1 LRCHNSLS
9 PFFDEGGIG
18 GVEAHH
24 SSGGWRMEKTR
35 NLFSL
40 DGKVSLVTGAARG
53 IGFSMAK
60 ALAHVGSELILVDQ
74 MEKEL
79 EEASQTISKETGK
92 RTLAIPGDLAKIEDI
107 ERIVNDALKEFSVI
121 DVLVNNAGTT
131 ARKPFLEISM
141 KEFDHVVAVNLR
153 ATYFLSQKIAGSMVE
168 RSRAGKIINV
178 ASSTSFIGMQNLS
191 AYGASK
197 GGVYA
202 LTKAMSVE
210 LAPYQICVNAIAPGF
225 FKTSLTEPVWQ
236 DTQKL
241 DWALSR
247 IPLKRCGVPEDI
259 SGTVVFLASSA
270 SDYMTGAVILVDGG
284 WMAA

>member
-1 LRCHNSLS
+1 
-9 PFFDEGGIG
+9 
-18 GVEAHH
+18 
-24 SSGGWRMEKTR
+24 MEKTG

-40 DGKVSLVTGAARG
+40 NGKVSLVTGAARG
-53 IGFSMAK
+53 IGLAMAM
-60 ALAHVGSELILVDQ
+60 ALARAGSGLILVDQ
-74 MEKEL
+74 LGKEL

-92 RTLAIPGDLAKIEDI
+92 RTLVISGDLAKIKEI
-107 ERIVNDALKEFSVI
+107 ERTVNQALQEFTAI

-131 ARKPFLEISM
+131 ARKPFLEISQE
-141 KEFDHVVAVNLR
+141 EFDHVVAVNLR
-153 ATYFLSQKIAGSMVE
+153 ATFFLSQKIARSMVE
-168 RSRAGKIINV
+168 RGTAGKIINV

-202 LTKAMSVE
+202 LTKAMAVE

-225 FKTSLTEPVWQ
+225 FKTPLTEPVWQ
-236 DTQKL
+236 DTRKL

-247 IPLKRCGVPEDI
+247 IPLKRCGMPEDI
-259 SGTVVFLASSA
+259 CGAVIFLAAAA
-270 SDYMTGAVILVDGG
+270 SDYMTGTVLLVDGG

>member
-1 LRCHNSLS
+1 
-9 PFFDEGGIG
+9 
-18 GVEAHH
+18 
-24 SSGGWRMEKTR
+24 MKKTG

-40 DGKVSLVTGAARG
+40 NGKVSLVTGAARG
-53 IGFSMAK
+53 IGFGMAK
-60 ALAHVGSELILVDQ
+60 TLAHAGSELILVDKVEQ
-74 MEKEL
+74 QLDEVSK
-79 EEASQTISKETGK
+79 TISEETGK
-92 RTLAIPGDLAKIEDI
+92 RTLVIPGDLAKIEEI
-107 ERIVNDALKEFSVI
+107 EHIVNHALKEFSEI

-131 ARKPFLEISM
+131 ARKPFLEISTE
-141 KEFDHVVAVNLR
+141 EFDHVVAVNLR
-153 ATYFLSQKIAGSMVE
+153 ATYFLSQKIARSMVD
-168 RSRAGKIINV
+168 RGKGGKIINV

-197 GGVYA
+197 GGVHA

-225 FKTSLTEPVWQ
+225 FKTPLTQPVWQ

-247 IPLKRCGVPEDI
+247 IPLRRCGVPEDI
-259 SGTVVFLASSA
+259 SGAVIFLASSA
-270 SDYMTGAVILVDGG
+270 SDYMTGTVLLVDGG

>member
-1 LRCHNSLS
+1 MS
-9 PFFDEGGIG
+9 
-18 GVEAHH
+18 
-24 SSGGWRMEKTR
+24 

-40 DGKVSLVTGAARG
+40 NGKVSLVTGAARG
-53 IGFSMAK
+53 IGSSMAK
-60 ALAHVGSELILVDQ
+60 ALAQAGSELILVDRID
-74 MEKEL
+74 KEL
-79 EEASQTISKETGK
+79 HQASEAILNETGK
-92 RTLAIPGDLAKIEDI
+92 RTLAIPGDLAKTEEI
-107 ERIVNDALKEFSVI
+107 ERIVTHALKKFSSI

-131 ARKPFLEISM
+131 ARKPFLEISPE
-141 KEFDHVVAVNLR
+141 EFDHVLAVNLR
-153 ATYFLSQKIAGSMVE
+153 ATYFLTQKIARSMVE
-168 RSRAGKIINV
+168 KRKAGKIINV

-225 FKTSLTEPVWQ
+225 FKTPLTEPVWQ

-241 DWALSR
+241 DWAVSR

-259 SGTVVFLASSA
+259 NGVVIFLASSA
-270 SDYMTGAVILVDGG
+270 SDYLTGTVLPVDGG
-284 WMAA
+284 WLAA